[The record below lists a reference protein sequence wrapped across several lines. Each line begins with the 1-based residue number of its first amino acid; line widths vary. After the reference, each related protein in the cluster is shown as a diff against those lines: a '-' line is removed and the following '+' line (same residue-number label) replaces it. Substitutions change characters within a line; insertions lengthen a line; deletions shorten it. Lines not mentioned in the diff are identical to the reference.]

1 MRRQEGDCAAR
12 AGRGSPAVRR
22 GANVAIDL
30 SRKTRSTKVHGLRA
44 VLRLSYRHASPPH
57 QPARMPTP
65 TTSSPASSVPLS
77 NDNIIDALLEQ
88 TKWGGA
94 VGTGATL
101 TYSFP
106 WSTSG
111 TATFAGYNGQPY
123 STLNEPATGGM
134 GLNFMQI
141 AAVQAALQT
150 WANVANVTFSQV
162 ADTSTSVGDI
172 RVAFTGVSQVTT
184 VGSGAWGWADFPDAL
199 VPAAGDIWISTQSPG
214 TTSTIASD
222 WVAGSYNFQALVHE
236 IGHTLG
242 LKHPFEDGVTL
253 PGAVDTKQYSVMS
266 YTDVPDSVFV
276 QVTQTATGWKWQ
288 SYHVQPDGPM
298 VDDIA
303 AIQYLYGANMS
314 YQTGDNAYTFDPAK
328 PFFHTIWDA
337 GGNDTISV
345 ANFTLG
351 CTIDL
356 RPGHYS
362 NITILSNTGDGI
374 NWTTPPPTGPGTY
387 DGTGNLGIAYG
398 TTIESAIGGAG
409 NDTLI
414 GNDANNT
421 LKGGGGSDALDG
433 GAGIDTA
440 IYSGVAGNFAWSATA
455 TGFSI
460 ADGSNAEG
468 TDQLT
473 SIERLQFANEHVAL
487 DLNGHAGV
495 VAKIIG
501 AVFGPAYVQ
510 NATYVGIGLKY
521 ADAGSSE
528 QSLMQLALGAL
539 PGGTPG
545 NQQLVDLL
553 WTNVMGSAPTA
564 TQDTPFVQGLQNGTY
579 TPTSLAVMAAETSQN
594 AGHINLVGLATTGL
608 VYTPA

>member
-1 MRRQEGDCAAR
+1 MRRRPNA
-12 AGRGSPAVRR
+12 
-22 GANVAIDL
+22 AIDL
-30 SRKTRSTKVHGLRA
+30 SRKTRSTEVHGLRA
-44 VLRLSYRHASPPH
+44 VLRLSYRRASPPH

-150 WANVANVTFSQV
+150 WANVANLNFGSGPV

-172 RVAFTGVSQVTT
+172 RVAFTGATELAAD
-184 VGSGAWGWADFPDAL
+184 GSTAWGWADYPNAFWPS
-199 VPAAGDIWISTQSPG
+199 AGDIWISTQSPG
-214 TTSTIASD
+214 TTSTDPAQ
-222 WVAGSYNFQALVHE
+222 WAPGTGNFEGLVHE

-242 LKHPFEDGVTL
+242 LKHPFEVFDSNTATL
-253 PGAVDTKQYSVMS
+253 ALAEDTRQYTVMS
-266 YTDVPDSVFV
+266 YTDSPNSLFV
-276 QVTQTATGWKWQ
+276 RVTQTATANGT
-288 SYHVQPDGPM
+288 SYSWHSYNVQPDGPM

-314 YQTGDNAYTFDPAK
+314 YQTGDNVYSFDPTQ

-345 ANFTLG
+345 ANFTRG

-362 NITILSNTGDGI
+362 NITIVSDSTAGVT
-374 NWTTPPPTGPGTY
+374 WTKAPPPPTY
-387 DGTGNLGIAYG
+387 NGTGNLGIAYG

-460 ADGSNAEG
+460 TDGSNAEG

-594 AGHINLVGLATTGL
+594 AGHINLVGLAATGL